1 MRVDLAEHTL
11 SKEVEFALE
20 SIEELKN
27 VSEGTREFIKYAQ
40 KYRQIMHSK
49 ICFRSIEDSRIK
61 TLKKIR
67 DWFVNGDKQKV
78 GPMEWIS
85 SQCQFDL
92 ILSIDS
98 FLGMI
103 EFILKKYLGSM
114 IQPRHVLQD
123 MLEGLFGTIRE
134 LGGDSSTQTLKSYGH
149 SLNKYQVT
157 ALVSSEI
164 KSINYGKANSIG
176 TGITSL
182 VRRDS
187 QKDKNYHEENKE
199 NSNIYQKYNARLLQL
214 SAFSRKIFESIL
226 ADNLIMGKFGSV
238 SKSLNNNV
246 NCENIRVYQLQT
258 ERYNLIEDLLYLDSI
273 DKLLQSWQNI
283 IKKIACEA
291 IPKKIEVTKLHTS
304 STNRLVAYL
313 LLQKVIEYTFRKKDI
328 KKDQAADCNLIPKNI
343 IVLEPAEASKFAYIV
358 GWVVYKLVKSDNI
371 TKSHPHFKAICA
383 YLEILNSEQVIYEQ
397 DVRSKITNVIPGQ
410 EFLEFMYKI
419 ESLILLL
426 FEKYKEL
433 GPNILQYIQNSLLSN
448 LPLLQSFNML
458 FDLAGQQFLACDTTA
473 VEKHELKDDARNF
486 LYERIIS
493 IYMRS
498 RQKSWRRFNNL
509 IPEKGTS
516 SLRENLKT
524 YYKDI
529 QNTSR
534 NENKFTLI
542 KKDNILQDPLLGLK
556 QLQIWIK
563 LDNAEEVFSKIFQ
576 VAELQWLLWAF
587 GDNVKNK
594 RKKVLIPLIFD
605 HLKKETQFCEEAI
618 SKGQMFA
625 S

>member
-49 ICFRSIEDSRIK
+49 ICFHSIEDSRIK

-92 ILSIDS
+92 ILSIDG

-103 EFILKKYLGSM
+103 EFILKKYPGSM
-114 IQPRHVLQD
+114 IQPRRVSQD

-157 ALVSSEI
+157 ALVLSEI

-182 VRRDS
+182 ERRDS
-187 QKDKNYHEENKE
+187 RKDKNYHEENKE

-226 ADNLIMGKFGSV
+226 ADNLIMEKFGSV

-246 NCENIRVYQLQT
+246 NYF
-258 ERYNLIEDLLYLDSI
+258 I

-291 IPKKIEVTKLHTS
+291 IPKKIGVQWLATWSSHLELYLNNYQCSGIWYQEFLEVTKLHTS

-343 IVLEPAEASKFAYIV
+343 IVLEPAEASKFTYIV

-426 FEKYKEL
+426 FEKHKEL

-473 VEKHELKDDARNF
+473 IEKHELKDDARNF

-524 YYKDI
+524 YYKDT
-529 QNTSR
+529 QNTSKMKT
-534 NENKFTLI
+534 NL
-542 KKDNILQDPLLGLK
+542 P
-556 QLQIWIK
+556 
-563 LDNAEEVFSKIFQ
+563 
-576 VAELQWLLWAF
+576 
-587 GDNVKNK
+587 
-594 RKKVLIPLIFD
+594 
-605 HLKKETQFCEEAI
+605 
-618 SKGQMFA
+618 
-625 S
+625 

>member
-27 VSEGTREFIKYAQ
+27 ISEGTRVNYK
-40 KYRQIMHSK
+40 
-49 ICFRSIEDSRIK
+49 DSHIK

-92 ILSIDS
+92 ILSIDG
-98 FLGMI
+98 FLGII
-103 EFILKKYLGSM
+103 EFILKKYPGSM
-114 IQPRHVLQD
+114 IQPRRISQD

-157 ALVSSEI
+157 ALFSSEI

-291 IPKKIEVTKLHTS
+291 IPKKIGVQWLATWSSHLELYLNNYQCSGIWYQEFLEVTKLHTS

-343 IVLEPAEASKFAYIV
+343 IVLEPAEASKFTYIV
-358 GWVVYKLVKSDNI
+358 RWVVYKLVKSDNI
-371 TKSHPHFKAICA
+371 TKSYPHFKAICA

-397 DVRSKITNVIPGQ
+397 DVRSKITN
-410 EFLEFMYKI
+410 
-419 ESLILLL
+419 
-426 FEKYKEL
+426 EL

-448 LPLLQSFNML
+448 LLLLQSFNML

-486 LYERIIS
+486 LYER
-493 IYMRS
+493 
-498 RQKSWRRFNNL
+498 
-509 IPEKGTS
+509 TS

-524 YYKDI
+524 YYKDT

-542 KKDNILQDPLLGLK
+542 KKDNIPQDLLLGLK
-556 QLQIWIK
+556 QLQIWVK

-605 HLKKETQFCEEAI
+605 HLKKGTQFCEEAI

-625 S
+625 L

>member
-1 MRVDLAEHTL
+1 MHRKSL
-11 SKEVEFALE
+11 S
-20 SIEELKN
+20 
-27 VSEGTREFIKYAQ
+27 
-40 KYRQIMHSK
+40 SK
-49 ICFRSIEDSRIK
+49 DRIK

-67 DWFVNGDKQKV
+67 DWFYNGDKQKV

-92 ILSIDS
+92 ILSIDG

-103 EFILKKYLGSM
+103 EFILKKYPGSM
-114 IQPRHVLQD
+114 IQPRRISQD

-157 ALVSSEI
+157 ALFSSEI

-291 IPKKIEVTKLHTS
+291 IPKKIGVQWLATWS
-304 STNRLVAYL
+304 SHLELYL
-313 LLQKVIEYTFRKKDI
+313 NNYQCSVIEYTFRKKDI

-343 IVLEPAEASKFAYIV
+343 IVLEPAEASKFTYIV
-358 GWVVYKLVKSDNI
+358 RWVVYKLVKSDNI
-371 TKSHPHFKAICA
+371 TKSYPHFKAICA

-419 ESLILLL
+419 
-426 FEKYKEL
+426 
-433 GPNILQYIQNSLLSN
+433 
-448 LPLLQSFNML
+448 
-458 FDLAGQQFLACDTTA
+458 
-473 VEKHELKDDARNF
+473 
-486 LYERIIS
+486 
-493 IYMRS
+493 
-498 RQKSWRRFNNL
+498 
-509 IPEKGTS
+509 
-516 SLRENLKT
+516 
-524 YYKDI
+524 
-529 QNTSR
+529 
-534 NENKFTLI
+534 
-542 KKDNILQDPLLGLK
+542 
-556 QLQIWIK
+556 
-563 LDNAEEVFSKIFQ
+563 
-576 VAELQWLLWAF
+576 
-587 GDNVKNK
+587 
-594 RKKVLIPLIFD
+594 
-605 HLKKETQFCEEAI
+605 
-618 SKGQMFA
+618 
-625 S
+625 